1 MNKDSVLKKEFK
13 KADVARVRNLVNK
26 DFTAKTKQ
34 QLGYNKVQKKYKE
47 GDIWEENGKQWTIK
61 NNLKQ
66 NITKLDA
73 AKKALR
79 LPLRCPNCG
88 GPMKHHL
95 AKKMYKIHGYCF
107 DPCTVEMEAKLRRA
121 GLYEQYEKR
130 MMQGNMK
137 VFIKDIED
145 WAEDMVNTSQESY
158 VTEQGDVESWK
169 SNTNKQKELLD
180 NIKEYTKHLQ
190 EHIKQYIYTYKS
202 KYTYNTRNDTKRN
215 PRTSII

>member
-13 KADVARVRNLVNK
+13 KQDVARVRNLVNK
-26 DFTAKTKQ
+26 DYTSATKQ
-34 QLGYNKVQKKYKE
+34 QLGYSKTQKRYKE
-47 GDIWEENGKQWTIK
+47 GDVWEENGKKWTIK

-107 DPCTVEMEAKLRRA
+107 DPCTVEMEANLRRA

-130 MMQGNMK
+130 MLQGNMK
-137 VFIKDIED
+137 VFIKDIEE
-145 WAEDMVNTSQESY
+145 WAEGLVTGKVESF
-158 VTEQGDVESWK
+158 VTEQGDVENWST
-169 SNTNKQKELLD
+169 STAKQKE
-180 NIKEYTKHLQ
+180 IVKSVKEYTEQLK
-190 EHIKQYIYTYKS
+190 EHIT
-202 KYTYNTRNDTKRN
+202 
-215 PRTSII
+215 